1 MKPLILVGMARPAQ
15 TAQNNKLAKS
25 LQYLKKKVRDEDD
38 SYL

>member
-1 MKPLILVGMARPAQ
+1 MARPAQ
-15 TAQNNKLAKS
+15 IAQNNKFATS

>member
-15 TAQNNKLAKS
+15 IAQNNKLAKF
-25 LQYLKKKVRDEDD
+25 KKKVRDEDD